1 MTIWST
7 RFSDVELV
15 SAIEEMSLD
24 DAADL
29 LEDMPAGVVKR
40 VLEKSSK
47 QTRESLNKLLNYP
60 ESSAGSLM
68 NPRVCPPA
76 QGHDRGPGL

>member
-1 MTIWST
+1 MWNKFLRNPLHIVKADEA
-7 RFSDVELV
+7 RDDLVNAFSDVELV
-15 SAIEEMSLD
+15 GAIEEMSLD

-60 ESSAGSLM
+60 LSLI
-68 NPRVCPPA
+68 
-76 QGHDRGPGL
+76 HI

>member
-1 MTIWST
+1 M
-7 RFSDVELV
+7 

-40 VLEKSSK
+40 VLEKSSS
-47 QTRESLNKLLNYP
+47 RP
-60 ESSAGSLM
+60 VRA
-68 NPRVCPPA
+68 
-76 QGHDRGPGL
+76 

>member
-1 MTIWST
+1 MRPVTIWST
-7 RFSDVELV
+7 RSRMWNWS

-68 NPRVCPPA
+68 TRNMSACARI
-76 QGHDRGPGL
+76 

>member
-1 MTIWST
+1 MNA
-7 RFSDVELV
+7 FSDVELV
-15 SAIEEMSLD
+15 SAIEDMSLD

-40 VLEKSSK
+40 CWKVVR

-68 NPRVCPPA
+68 TPNTSVC
-76 QGHDRGPGL
+76 GRR

>member
-1 MTIWST
+1 MSDEA
-7 RFSDVELV
+7 RDNLVNAFSDVELV

-29 LEDMPAGVVKR
+29 LEDMPAGVVEGFSR
-40 VLEKSSK
+40 GSPG
-47 QTRESLNKLLNYP
+47 RPAESLNKLNFP

-68 NPRVCPPA
+68 TRNMYVCTWI
-76 QGHDRGPGL
+76 